1 MTDSA
6 QSGKVYLVGAGPGDP
21 GLLTLRAREV
31 IDTADAIVYDSR
43 RLSNLLPADARERGH
58 PELYFVGRSRIGKR
72 PSLERVNE
80 LLSSLARSGKSVARL
95 VLGDPFLLGGGSEEG
110 QHLNDYGIDFEIV
123 AGVPEGVAA
132 AAYAGIPLTHGEMSK
147 AVVFL
152 DSRKFPNYDTSL
164 GALALATQTIVI
176 GPGVKSLEKIA
187 EELIEAGIP
196 RDMPAAT
203 IKNAG
208 TPHQRVIGGTIETIA
223 ALCRE
228 ARISGRAI
236 TVVGYSVV
244 LRDELDWR
252 ERSALFGKR
261 VALADPPSISGQL
274 VRMLRALGADVT
286 EMPEQLSQR
295 LHVEWQRDALD
306 LLAEFD
312 WLVFSGAD
320 AVAVFWEKLLGSGR
334 DARALASR
342 KIAAVGAPTV
352 RALLERGITVDA
364 TPAKFDV
371 DDVTRELES
380 RNDIAGARFLVVTT
394 EEREDRLMAALA
406 KAGGAVEVITA
417 ARLVPNERALARWK
431 RRITGR
437 RPDVVAFTSVR
448 SVDRFIEVAGD
459 KLGAEWTSVSISGG
473 VSDALRERGFE
484 PAEQA
489 QEPTLASLVEA
500 IRRALT

>member
-43 RLSNLLPADARERGH
+43 RLSNLLPADAKERGH

-132 AAYAGIPLTHGEMSK
+132 AAYAGK
-147 AVVFL
+147 
-152 DSRKFPNYDTSL
+152 
-164 GALALATQTIVI
+164 TIVI